1 MRVEVRLPA
10 ERIDE
15 LATGAVL
22 SRTPRH
28 RVHGEIAARQIF
40 LERIGEGD
48 VVRAAM
54 IRVVSLDAIGRD
66 LDLVVARADDDRSEA
81 VRVQGSGEELLDL
94 LRRGIRRDVP
104 VLWVDAADRVAHAA
118 ADDVRIVAGLVE
130 LRHDALNVLWS
141 AQLGDGHGL
150 SLAELRLSGYH
161 HGTASSRS
169 IGVP

>member
-66 LDLVVARADDDRSEA
+66 LDLVVARADD
-81 VRVQGSGEELLDL
+81 
-94 LRRGIRRDVP
+94 
-104 VLWVDAADRVAHAA
+104 
-118 ADDVRIVAGLVE
+118 VRIVAGLVE

-141 AQLGDGHGL
+141 EQLSDGHGL